1 MSDDVD
7 SNAETETRS
16 ANLPDAGS
24 RIWQTLRPPL
34 EQAAL
39 NLRVWLPVLS
49 TPDMKGRQVKYRAR
63 ESRVGLKWQLA
74 LPKQCWQCGKPDG
87 LERRETNQSLRCF
100 DNPVAIV
107 SGSFGSALL
116 LLLVWVFAPWEW
128 PLKLALLLM
137 IGGSVLLFIKS
148 WKERV
153 RIAIWT
159 CAEHAAEL
167 PSCNFAVNE
176 DELHLFVPS
185 ESLAETARTQL
196 QAARRGETAAP
207 TPKAKSEA
215 SGSAPSNNQ
224 AAPSSAPAPRTELPP
239 LKLDGDAA
247 EAPASA
253 GIPPLPGSPTGSR
266 TELPPLKLDG
276 DKAETRESADT
287 PPPSGSPP
295 GLGSELPPLKLAGD
309 DDEPASS

>member
-7 SNAETETRS
+7 QNAETETHS
-16 ANLPDAGS
+16 TELPVAGS

-74 LPKQCWQCGKPDG
+74 LPKQCWQCGKTDG

-116 LLLVWVFAPWEW
+116 LLLVWVFAPWGW
-128 PLKLALLLM
+128 PLKLSLLLM

-153 RIAIWT
+153 RIIIWT
-159 CAEHAAEL
+159 CPEHAAEL
-167 PSCNFAVNE
+167 PPCNFAVNE

-185 ESLAETARTQL
+185 EPLAETARAQL
-196 QAARRGETAAP
+196 QAARRGETAAR
-207 TPKAKSEA
+207 TQRTKDEA
-215 SGSAPSNNQ
+215 SGAVPSDNQ
-224 AAPSSAPAPRTELPP
+224 GRPSSSPAPRTELPP

-247 EAPASA
+247 ETSASA
-253 GIPPLPGSPTGSR
+253 DIPPPPGSPPGGR
-266 TELPPLKLDG
+266 AELPPLKLDG
-276 DKAETRESADT
+276 DDDNAAGVGRHSASGQLTAWRASRVAAAETRRR
-287 PPPSGSPP
+287 
-295 GLGSELPPLKLAGD
+295 
-309 DDEPASS
+309 